1 MLVDMV
7 DMVNIIAFALILLL
21 GLCLALAARKIA
33 KDLYHRYQARHAPP
47 PPMLDL
53 NRLEDLRNILR
64 SNENAPGGGPSSR
77 HPERVDAG
85 LNTLRLRRRPTPRR
99 GKGPRPLKSYA
110 RPAMAF

>member
-1 MLVDMV
+1 MLVDVVDVIDVVEMV
-7 DMVNIIAFALILLL
+7 DIIAFALILLL

-33 KDLYHRYQARHAPP
+33 RDLYDRYQARHAPP

-77 HPERVDAG
+77 HPEPVQAQ
-85 LNTLRLRRRPTPRR
+85 
-99 GKGPRPLKSYA
+99 A
-110 RPAMAF
+110 

>member
-7 DMVNIIAFALILLL
+7 DVVDVVDIIAFALVLLL

-33 KDLYHRYQARHAPP
+33 RGLYDRYQARHAPP

-64 SNENAPGGGPSSR
+64 SNENAPGGGPSIR
-77 HPERVDAG
+77 HPEPVQAQ
-85 LNTLRLRRRPTPRR
+85 
-99 GKGPRPLKSYA
+99 A
-110 RPAMAF
+110 

>member
-1 MLVDMV
+1 MLVDVVDVIDVVEMV
-7 DMVNIIAFALILLL
+7 DIIAFALILLL

-33 KDLYHRYQARHAPP
+33 RDLYDRYQARHAPP

-64 SNENAPGGGPSSR
+64 SNENAPGVEPSPGASAG
-77 HPERVDAG
+77 AG

-99 GKGPRPLKSYA
+99 GKA
-110 RPAMAF
+110 RAL